1 MKRAF
6 SSKNLWEN
14 LPPALKGPV
23 GSLASCIPLRL
34 LLGKGYRRW
43 DRLVAAADHWSK
55 DDIQRFQ
62 IEQLREVCALAYDKS
77 PYYRDSFDRAGLRP
91 SEIRTPEDIRVLP
104 LIDKQVIN
112 KHRDQLL
119 TVDPEASG
127 LDYVATGGSGG
138 EPLRFLIGKDRSA
151 IEYAHLTRAWM
162 RVGYAHGIPKA
173 VLRGQV
179 LSVRGDGL
187 HYAFDPLLRNYGYS
201 NFHLDDDTMARYL
214 GHISAIGPC
223 FLHTY
228 PSTLA
233 ILVRFMKRRGM
244 AGPANIL
251 GLLLE
256 SENVYDADRTAAEEI
271 FGVRYFSSYGHSEKL
286 VMAAECEHSCDY
298 HVFPTYGYFE
308 LVDETGDPVTEPGR
322 EGEIVGT
329 GFINRAMPFIRYR
342 TGDYATYV
350 SPACSAC
357 GRQHPI
363 IRNIRGHNTMELL
376 IAKDGSSIPYSGVN
390 VHDDTFEDVLQFQYL
405 QEVPGK
411 ATLRLVPARSP
422 LDTDKI
428 VRRIE
433 ERLQGQVALS
443 AILVDEI
450 ALTPR
455 GKSIFVDQRVD
466 MDSLESPEQKP

>member
-6 SSKNLWEN
+6 SRKNLWEN
-14 LPPALKGPV
+14 LPLSLKGPL
-23 GSLASCIPLRL
+23 GSLAGCIPLRL
-34 LLGKGYRRW
+34 LLGRNYCRW
-43 DRLVAAADHWSK
+43 DHLIAAADHWSK
-55 DDIQRFQ
+55 DDIHRFQ
-62 IEQLREVCALAYDKS
+62 IEQLRVVCSLAYDKS

-91 SEIRTPEDIRVLP
+91 SAIQKTEDIRVLP

-127 LDYVATGGSGG
+127 IDYVATGGSGG
-138 EPLRFLIGKDRSA
+138 EPMRFLIGKDRSA
-151 IEYAHLTRAWM
+151 IEYAHLARAWM

-179 LSVRGDGL
+179 LNGQGAGM
-187 HYAFDPLLRNYGYS
+187 HYSFDPLLRNHGYS

-214 GHISAIGPC
+214 EHISAIGPC

-244 AGPANIL
+244 AGPTNIR

-286 VMAAECEHSCDY
+286 VMAAECEHSSNY

-308 LVDETGDPVTEPGR
+308 LVDEAGDPVTEPGQ

-350 SPACSAC
+350 AESCSAC
-357 GRQHPI
+357 GRQHTV
-363 IRNIRGHNTMELL
+363 IRNIRGHNTMERL
-376 IAKDGSSIPYSGVN
+376 IAKDGSSIPYSAVN

-405 QEVPGK
+405 QEVPGS

-422 LDTDKI
+422 LDTEKI
-428 VRRIE
+428 VRRIG
-433 ERLQGQVALS
+433 ERLQGRVTLS
-443 AILVDEI
+443 AVLVNEI

-466 MDSLESPEQKP
+466 MDSLEFQERKP